1 MEQIARKKLVQEYYS
16 ERARDYDRQKI
27 RTWKSERGFGAV
39 IINEVLDAVVSLK
52 NGPVLEVGV
61 GSGRI
66 GSPLLEKA
74 VPWFV
79 GLDLSREML
88 ELAKVKMLAYRQ
100 KSDLILGDAERLPF
114 IDEAFEA
121 IFCVSTMHY
130 LGDLERCLTQISR
143 VLKEEGVFV
152 YGDLALHELDN
163 RGFLDTLERTLSEAH
178 GRYYKP
184 SAMKKLL
191 EKHGFRVSKTKVI
204 PYRKSYLAL
213 MEDKGRYFNVK
224 LETLYEV
231 IRRASANERE
241 MYALDDNELTLF
253 YTLITTLK
261 ESES

>member
-1 MEQIARKKLVQEYYS
+1 MEQTARKKLVQEYYS

-39 IINEVLDAVVSLK
+39 IIDEVLDAVAGLK

-88 ELAKVKMLAYRQ
+88 ELAKVKMLSHKQ

-121 IFCVSTMHY
+121 IFCFSTMHY
-130 LGDLERCLTQISR
+130 LADSETSLTQISR
-143 VLKEEGVFV
+143 VLGEKGVFV

-163 RGFLDTLERTLSEAH
+163 CGFLDLLERTLSKAH

-184 SAMKKLL
+184 SEMRNLL
-191 EKHGFRVSKTKVI
+191 EKHGFHVSKTKVI

-213 MEDKGRYFNVK
+213 MEDKGQYFDVD
-224 LETLYEV
+224 LEAFYKV
-231 IRRASANERE
+231 IRRVSADERE
-241 MYALDDNELTLF
+241 MYALGDNELTLF
-253 YTLITTLK
+253 YSLITALR